1 MSKELQG
8 EYSGAGYTYRSVR
21 ARQGE
26 REIERREDGKGELT
40 ASTGH
45 GSFKLHCYTVRC
57 VHV

>member
-45 GSFKLHCYTVRC
+45 GSFKLHCYTV
-57 VHV
+57 